1 MEEMAG
7 ENNVVT
13 KRNRGNRNR
22 GKAYERRVAAAV
34 GGVRNL
40 DKARPHTDV
49 ETTTSVYEVKST
61 QAGIPAWLRRAT
73 AQLALASEESN
84 KEQGGVVRVYT
95 KGTARAFLITE
106 IVI

>member
-1 MEEMAG
+1 M
-7 ENNVVT
+7 VT

-22 GKAYERRVAAAV
+22 GKVYEKRVAAAV

-61 QAGIPAWLRRAT
+61 QASIPMWLRKAT
-73 AQLALASEESN
+73 VQLALASGESN
-84 KEQGGVVRVYT
+84 KKPGGVVRVYT

-106 IVI
+106 IPL